1 MDSTAHTNLPIPHA
15 DIDEAIRP
23 LKYDKYRYLDMRKA
37 VKAWYASLGLPLQQL
52 SMNWSSD
59 VNVTFIDYQLSAEQ
73 ITEAAVWFD
82 AQAEGGLLLINDL
95 IRDGYRLSFVYDNK
109 HDCVVTSLI
118 GKSGQNPNRNLCMTT
133 RHATVGETL
142 PLLLYKQFVV
152 FDNGT
157 WGEASAETL
166 FG

>member
-1 MDSTAHTNLPIPHA
+1 MDSTQHDNLPIPHEI
-15 DIDEAIRP
+15 IDNLI
-23 LKYDKYRYLDMRKA
+23 KGGYTSKSVYLVARQA
-37 VKAWYASLGLPLQQL
+37 VKTWYASIGLPLQQL
-52 SMNWSSD
+52 TVFWEDN

-73 ITEAAVWFD
+73 IQDAANWFAD
-82 AQAEGGLLLINDL
+82 QDNGGQTLVNDL
-95 IRDGYRLSFVYDNK
+95 IRDGYRLSFVYDVK

-118 GKSGQNPNRNLCMTT
+118 GKTGQNPNRNLCMTT

-152 FDNGT
+152 FENGS
-157 WGEASAETL
+157 WGEAATESL